1 MKILHIDSS
10 ITGLVSISRRLS
22 KAIVDR
28 LDASTDAAT
37 VVRRDLASDPL
48 PYFGPAIVTRSAP
61 DHESALAAEVLREF
75 MEADVI
81 VIGVPMYNYGI
92 PAQLK
97 TWIDYG
103 AVPGVTFR
111 YTERG
116 SEGLAGARKVYL
128 ASSRGGLYE
137 SGTAAAAREH
147 QDSYLVSVLS
157 FFGIE
162 DVEIVRAQGVKVSP
176 AHADRAV
183 AEAMEH
189 IATITPHPSPRES
202 GRHVTGAL

>member
-1 MKILHIDSS
+1 MKILHIDSI
-10 ITGLVSISRRLS
+10 ITGPGSISRRLS
-22 KAIVDR
+22 KALVDR
-28 LDASTDAAT
+28 LGASADAVT

-48 PYFGPAIVTRSAP
+48 PYFGPAIVTKSAHV
-61 DHESALAAEVLREF
+61 HESALAAEVLREF
-75 MEADVI
+75 MEGDVI
-81 VIGVPMYNYGI
+81 VIAVSMYNYGI

-97 TWIDYG
+97 TWIDYL

-137 SGTAAAAREH
+137 SCTAAAAREH

-162 DVEIVRAQGVKVSP
+162 AVEIVRAQGVKVSRP
-176 AHADRAV
+176 HADRAV

-189 IATITPHPSPRES
+189 IATIIPHASPRES
-202 GRHVTGAL
+202 SRHVIDAL